1 MKKPSSI
8 FIKGFKHTA
17 FITFLSRITGFIR
30 DVFIAAFLGAGIH
43 SDIFLIAFKLP
54 NLFRRITAEGALT
67 SAFLPIY
74 TLLVEK
80 KGSFFA
86 SEFFKIFVIRVV
98 VYLSLLMVVLE
109 IFMPFL
115 ILLLAPGFIENDL
128 VVGQI
133 VILSRITIIFM
144 PLISIVALL
153 GVVGN
158 VSGRF
163 WPIASTPIILNFCL
177 IISCYF
183 ISDFEFLK
191 SIPLAFATVVAGFL
205 QLIFMIVIIKK
216 FNILRFKKSYFT
228 ISSASEKSEI
238 KFYIKKTWVKFLPAA
253 FGGGILQINLLV
265 DTLLAS
271 FLGFGS
277 VSYLYF
283 ADRIAQLPLGIIG
296 VALST
301 SLLVTLSKYVA
312 LNNVKEFSK
321 QLIISLKIG
330 LFFSIPSTFVFIFFP
345 EIIISVLFERG
356 EFGID
361 EKNGTIKA
369 LIAYSFGIPA
379 FIILKSCQPAFLAE
393 GNTKTP
399 MNIGI
404 ILLILNIFFSLILM
418 NYYSHAGIA
427 FATSISS
434 WIGCIIYIYL
444 LVKNGKI
451 SKNKSKLNKQS
462 SNLYSIFTYVIK
474 ITFISLFMTLL
485 MKMFLYY
492 IKPYETNE
500 FIQLFILITLGLL
513 MYFLTCGLLGY
524 IPQALLKKST
534 IKVKKDNKIK

>member
-1 MKKPSSI
+1 MKNKSSF

-30 DVFIAAFLGAGIH
+30 DVFIAAFLGAGVY

-74 TLLVEK
+74 SLLIEK
-80 KGSFFA
+80 KGNSFA
-86 SEFFKIFVIRVV
+86 NEFFKLFAIRVV
-98 VYLSLLMVVLE
+98 VYLSLLIIILE

-115 ILLLAPGFIENDL
+115 IFVLAPGFTNNDI
-128 VVGQI
+128 VVSQI
-133 VILSRITIIFM
+133 ITLSRITIIFM

-153 GVVGN
+153 GVVTN

-163 WPIASTPIILNFCL
+163 WPLAFTPIILNFCL

-183 ISDFEFLK
+183 ISDFEFSK
-191 SIPLAFATVVAGFL
+191 SLPLAIATVLAGFF
-205 QLIFMIVIIKK
+205 QLIFMIIIIKK
-216 FNILRFKKSYFT
+216 FDILKLKNSNFIILSTQDK
-228 ISSASEKSEI
+228 IDI
-238 KFYIKKTWVKFLPAA
+238 KFYIKKTWTKFIPAA

-265 DTLLAS
+265 DTILAS
-271 FLGFGS
+271 LLGFGS

-296 VALST
+296 IALST
-301 SLLVTLSKYVA
+301 SLLVSLSKSVA
-312 LNNVKEFSK
+312 SNDIKEFSK

-330 LFFSIPSTFVFIFFP
+330 LFFSIPAAFVLIFFP

-356 EFGID
+356 EFGLN
-361 EKNGTIKA
+361 EKNGTIEA

-399 MNIGI
+399 MYIGI
-404 ILLILNIFFSLILM
+404 ILLILNIIFSLILM

-427 FATSISS
+427 LATSISS
-434 WIGCIIYIYL
+434 WIGCIIYINL

-451 SKNKSKLNKQS
+451 SKVKSQKNIQLLN
-462 SNLYSIFTYVIK
+462 LFSILIYAVK
-474 ITFISLFMTLL
+474 IIFISSFMTLT
-485 MKMFLYY
+485 MKVFLHY
-492 IKPYETNE
+492 IKFFEINE
-500 FIQLFILITLGLL
+500 FIILSFLIILGLL
-513 MYFLTCGLLGY
+513 MYFLTCGMLGY
-524 IPQALLKKST
+524 IPQELFKKNRV
-534 IKVKKDNKIK
+534 KVKKENKI